1 MLPIDFLAKMK
12 SLLKDDYDKF
22 LDSYNMPRYHSLR
35 INTLKCS
42 DNSFIENNNL
52 TQVPWAKNGYYYN
65 EELKP
70 GKSPYHEAGVYYIQE
85 PSAMSPATF
94 LDARP
99 GDTVLDLCAA
109 PGGKST
115 QIACSL
121 CEKGL
126 LISNEI
132 HPQRAKILSE
142 NIERMGIKNCIVTN
156 ESSDRLAT
164 RFPLFFDRIMVDAP
178 CSGEGMFRKNNEAC
192 DEWSMENVTKCSE
205 RQSEI
210 LHNASLMLKPGG
222 RIVYST
228 CTFSMEENENV
239 ISDFLNSHSDFYS
252 PDIDAPSPIEK
263 GFIKGTFRLWPHRLH
278 GEGHF
283 VAILE
288 RKADESVIK
297 KDTPVKQSKK
307 KGNKSSKALTEKDL
321 PDYFDFK
328 KKYIINPPIGIYMKF
343 GDQLYIVP
351 EYTPDLSGIKVL
363 RPGLHLGTILKN
375 RFEPSHSLALA
386 LKKEDFINTCNIESG
401 DKTIYEYISGQTFQY
416 DGDNGWYLILYD
428 NYSIGFG
435 KLSGGIMKNHNP
447 KGLRKNLLQ

>member
-132 HPQRAKILSE
+132 QPQRAKILSE

-156 ESSDRLAT
+156 ESSDRLST

-210 LHNASLMLKPGG
+210 LHNASLMLNPVAELC
-222 RIVYST
+222 IQ
-228 CTFSMEENENV
+228 
-239 ISDFLNSHSDFYS
+239 
-252 PDIDAPSPIEK
+252 PA
-263 GFIKGTFRLWPHRLH
+263 
-278 GEGHF
+278 HF
-283 VAILE
+283 PW
-288 RKADESVIK
+288 K
-297 KDTPVKQSKK
+297 K
-307 KGNKSSKALTEKDL
+307 
-321 PDYFDFK
+321 
-328 KKYIINPPIGIYMKF
+328 MK
-343 GDQLYIVP
+343 
-351 EYTPDLSGIKVL
+351 
-363 RPGLHLGTILKN
+363 
-375 RFEPSHSLALA
+375 
-386 LKKEDFINTCNIESG
+386 
-401 DKTIYEYISGQTFQY
+401 
-416 DGDNGWYLILYD
+416 
-428 NYSIGFG
+428 
-435 KLSGGIMKNHNP
+435 M
-447 KGLRKNLLQ
+447 